1 MFEFFYQRFAWVLL
15 ISSFVVS
22 FSRAAVPD
30 LVKRI
35 QADPNGQVVASA
47 GVDATKVKL
56 QRRWNGDLCQ
66 FSLDNTGA
74 VPVKIHEVIL
84 ADLEHGLPPTSPVY
98 GEGFQMLSQTAG
110 TLAEPKDVGGY
121 TDRGHYRLPESPGL
135 WTVYGLL
142 MLSPAQSERLL
153 LGFASCRRFN
163 GKFQF
168 NTNRLQ
174 VVIET
179 EDLELGPG
187 QSWQL
192 EDLVVSSGPNR
203 DLLLDHLAT
212 AIQRNHLRLPHDPE
226 PTGWCSWYC
235 FGPRVTAKNITD
247 NLEWIAHNLPAL
259 RYIQIDDGYQ
269 PWMGDW
275 LATGKAFGGGVQ
287 GVLRDVRE
295 HGFQP
300 ALWVAP
306 FIASEQSQLF
316 QENPDWF
323 VKDGAGHP
331 LRSDRVGFGGWRL
344 GPWYALDG
352 THPEAQRW
360 LESLFRT
367 MRQDWGCT
375 YFKLDATYWGTL
387 PGGHRYD
394 RNATRIE
401 AYRRGMEA
409 IRRGAGDALLM
420 GCNHPIWPSLGLV
433 HASRSS
439 LDIGRK
445 WSSFTG
451 TGREN
456 LLRGWQNGRL
466 WWNDPDCVV
475 LHDNDSKDIMDAG
488 GKLTTSGKVP
498 DNEYQFHATLIYAT
512 GGMLLSGD
520 DLTRITPRRA
530 EMLKKL
536 VPPSG
541 ICARFEDENFTV
553 GITPLGKGEKGE
565 KRMFSLLNWS
575 DTPAKRKINLPGRSR
590 LLDYWTG
597 EDLGVHAGQ
606 YEFTLAPRSGRLLL
620 AQDLE
625 DRAAP

>member
-1 MFEFFYQRFAWVLL
+1 
-15 ISSFVVS
+15 
-22 FSRAAVPD
+22 
-30 LVKRI
+30 
-35 QADPNGQVVASA
+35 
-47 GVDATKVKL
+47 
-56 QRRWNGDLCQ
+56 
-66 FSLDNTGA
+66 
-74 VPVKIHEVIL
+74 
-84 ADLEHGLPPTSPVY
+84 
-98 GEGFQMLSQTAG
+98 
-110 TLAEPKDVGGY
+110 
-121 TDRGHYRLPESPGL
+121 
-135 WTVYGLL
+135 
-142 MLSPAQSERLL
+142 
-153 LGFASCRRFN
+153 
-163 GKFQF
+163 
-168 NTNRLQ
+168 
-174 VVIET
+174 
-179 EDLELGPG
+179 
-187 QSWQL
+187 
-192 EDLVVSSGPNR
+192 
-203 DLLLDHLAT
+203 
-212 AIQRNHLRLPHDPE
+212 
-226 PTGWCSWYC
+226 
-235 FGPRVTAKNITD
+235 
-247 NLEWIAHNLPAL
+247 
-259 RYIQIDDGYQ
+259 
-269 PWMGDW
+269 
-275 LATGKAFGGGVQ
+275 
-287 GVLRDVRE
+287 
-295 HGFQP
+295 
-300 ALWVAP
+300 
-306 FIASEQSQLF
+306 
-316 QENPDWF
+316 
-323 VKDGAGHP
+323 
-331 LRSDRVGFGGWRL
+331 
-344 GPWYALDG
+344 
-352 THPEAQRW
+352 
-360 LESLFRT
+360 
-367 MRQDWGCT
+367 
-375 YFKLDATYWGTL
+375 
-387 PGGHRYD
+387 
-394 RNATRIE
+394 
-401 AYRRGMEA
+401 MEA

>member
-1 MFEFFYQRFAWVLL
+1 MSAHFSARFLGVLL
-15 ISSFVVS
+15 LLLWHP
-22 FSRAAVPD
+22 SRTCGGALD
-30 LVKRI
+30 LVEAIRSKPYGRVVPTES
-35 QADPNGQVVASA
+35 QPGTNGALS
-47 GVDATKVKL
+47 GVKL
-56 QRRWNGDLCQ
+56 RRVWKEDVCQ
-66 FSLDNTGA
+66 FTLENSGA
-74 VPVKIHEVIL
+74 EAVKIHEVVL
-84 ADLEHGLPPTSPVY
+84 ADIEHGLAADTPVH

-110 TLAEPKDVGGY
+110 TLAAPQDVGGY
-121 TDRGHYRLPESPGL
+121 TDRGHYRLPEPAGFR
-135 WTVYGLL
+135 TVYGLL
-142 MLSPAQSERLL
+142 MLAPSERIL
-153 LGFASCRRFN
+153 LGFSSCRRFN
-163 GKFQF
+163 GKFHF
-168 NTNRLQ
+168 NTNRIQ
-174 VVIET
+174 IVIET
-179 EDLELGPG
+179 EDLELAPG
-187 QSWQL
+187 QSWVL
-192 EDLVVSSGPNR
+192 EDLLVKTGSNR
-203 DLLLDHLAT
+203 ATLLERLAA
-212 AIQRNHLRLPHDPE
+212 AIQGNHPRLPHDPV

-247 NLEWIAHNLPAL
+247 NLDWIARNLPAL

-287 GVLRDVRE
+287 GVLSDIRE
-295 HGFQP
+295 RGFQP

-306 FIASEQSQLF
+306 FIASEQSELF
-316 QENPDWF
+316 HAHPDWF
-323 VKDGAGHP
+323 VQDDAGKP

-360 LESLFRT
+360 LENLFRK
-367 MRQDWGCT
+367 MRREWGCT

-439 LDIGRK
+439 LDIGRS

-475 LHDNDSKDIMDAG
+475 LHDKTSKDIMDAG
-488 GKLTTSGKVP
+488 GKLTTVGEVP

-520 DLTRITPRRA
+520 DLTHITPRRA
-530 EMLKKL
+530 ELLKKL
-536 VPPSG
+536 VPPAG
-541 ICARFEDENFTV
+541 VCARFDDESFSMGVTPIED
-553 GITPLGKGEKGE
+553 GPRKGV
-565 KRMFSLLNWS
+565 MYSLLNWS
-575 DTPAKRKINLPGRSR
+575 DTTEKRTIILPAQAR
-590 LLDYWTG
+590 LIDYWTDT
-597 EDLGVHAGQ
+597 DLGIHANRF
-606 YEFTLAPRSGRLLL
+606 EVTLPPRSGRLILSKESL
-620 AQDLE
+620 
-625 DRAAP
+625 